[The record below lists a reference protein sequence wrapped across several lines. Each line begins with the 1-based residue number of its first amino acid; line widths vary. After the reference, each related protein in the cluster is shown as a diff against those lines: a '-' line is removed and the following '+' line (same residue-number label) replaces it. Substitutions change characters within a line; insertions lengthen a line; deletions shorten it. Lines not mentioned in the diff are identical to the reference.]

1 MLTPTAYTSNTP
13 SFPTGTTNNPF
24 SQYAS
29 LLGEANRFAPRLPQT
44 QLQTSQ
50 FPKYTQGVQG
60 YLNMMQNPGIT
71 AISAQEIQAKREE
84 EARAR
89 EVEMQGRIQQF
100 SSNYSSN
107 TNTEGI
113 TGFAKSMLGKPYVW
127 GSSNPAKGV
136 DCSGLTVN
144 AAKAAGLKIPR
155 TASAQLAWFK
165 KQGRVTSLDRAKPG
179 DLLYFRSEA
188 SPSGYHTGVYMG
200 NGRMIHAAGTGQG
213 VIQSKLGKWYTSRL
227 LGVGIT

>member
-1 MLTPTAYTSNTP
+1 MLMPTMPYSRTP
-13 SFPTGTTNNPF
+13 SVGNVNPF
-24 SQYAS
+24 GTYAS
-29 LLGEANRFAPRLPQT
+29 LLSDADKFAPRLYNRQQT
-44 QLQTSQ
+44 PPMLQTPQ
-50 FPKYTQGVQG
+50 FPAVGTLNAYQTMLQMPTKTQTTGPTQPTQSAFQPK
-60 YLNMMQNPGIT
+60 MPESPFAAQMPG
-71 AISAQEIQAKREE
+71 
-84 EARAR
+84 
-89 EVEMQGRIQQF
+89 
-100 SSNYSSN
+100 SNYNSNIDTSS
-107 TNTEGI
+107 I

-127 GSSNPAKGV
+127 GSSNPARGV

-155 TASAQLAWFK
+155 TASSQLAWFK
-165 KQGRVTSLDRAKPG
+165 KQGRVTDLSRAKPG